1 MCIVRVWVEW
11 VRRRM
16 PCHYLRLRHHLTP
29 RSSCACIH
37 TPDAG
42 GAGAGDFEDPAKAVD
57 MRVVKKKSFDMPP
70 MSVQDAI
77 VCLD

>member
-1 MCIVRVWVEW
+1 MHIWIGGVVCVL
-11 VRRRM
+11 M
-16 PCHYLRLRHHLTP
+16 SLTP
-29 RSSCACIH
+29 PPSP
-37 TPDAG
+37 TVQ
-42 GAGAGDFEDPAKAVD
+42 FEDPAKAVD